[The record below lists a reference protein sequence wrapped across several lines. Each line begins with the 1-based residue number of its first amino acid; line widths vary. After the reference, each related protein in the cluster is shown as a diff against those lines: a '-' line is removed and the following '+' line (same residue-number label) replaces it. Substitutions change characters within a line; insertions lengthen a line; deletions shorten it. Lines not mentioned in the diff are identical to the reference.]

1 MTEETAGTAEKE
13 NEETAGTA
21 EKENEETAG
30 TAEKE
35 KGRDSGHQR
44 EKHQKM
50 IRKQRNRRLAPNYIY
65 LTGD

>member
-1 MTEETAGTAEKE
+1 MT
-13 NEETAGTA
+13 EETAGTA